1 MSNKLKT
8 LWEQHI
14 AIVNA
19 INVGALHEDKE
30 THSFVALTDAY
41 AEEYG
46 VHYDEDCIDD
56 NFMEMT
62 DAFHEI
68 EEMMREETA

>member
-8 LWEQHI
+8 LWEQHM

-19 INVGALHEDKE
+19 INVGAIHEDHE
-30 THSFVALTDAY
+30 VHSFVKITDAY

-56 NFMEMT
+56 NFMEKA
-62 DAFHEI
+62 DAFHAVA
-68 EEMMREETA
+68 EMFE